1 MVVSPECEGYY
12 TPEPGE
18 VIHQGR
24 GKCQNCSRAEEL
36 LNSQALEPTR
46 SSIVFFL
53 KAETQQSK
61 VKVGGGGWY
70 ERIAVTV

>member
-18 VIHQGR
+18 VIQQGR

-36 LNSQALEPTR
+36 LNSQSPELEG
-46 SSIVFFL
+46 SSFLSPQIVRKGF
-53 KAETQQSK
+53 
-61 VKVGGGGWY
+61 
-70 ERIAVTV
+70 I